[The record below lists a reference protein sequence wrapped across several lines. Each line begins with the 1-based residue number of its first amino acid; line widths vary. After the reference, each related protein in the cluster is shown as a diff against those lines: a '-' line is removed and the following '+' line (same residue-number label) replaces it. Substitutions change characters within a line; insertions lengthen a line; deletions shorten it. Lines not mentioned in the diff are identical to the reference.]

1 MYQKRSYYLC
11 LQNYICPYSA
21 SFHLHCSILCFYRI
35 GLKTQLQILITLISA
50 KDKWGQVAETKKG
63 AYCLYNDDMNNE
75 DDYGFLYN
83 WHAVNTDKLCPE
95 GWKVPTLSEFMMF
108 VNELGGEGLAG
119 NLMKST
125 SGWMGYRKDEL
136 PDYQGTNG
144 SGFDARPGGY
154 RNDAGAFFNVTKY
167 GYWWCSSTQNGASGD
182 LCPLL

>member
-1 MYQKRSYYLC
+1 MH
-11 LQNYICPYSA
+11 I
-21 SFHLHCSILCFYRI
+21 
-35 GLKTQLQILITLISA
+35 
-50 KDKWGQVAETKKG
+50 
-63 AYCLYNDDMNNE
+63 CLYNDDINNE
-75 DDYGFLYN
+75 ADYGFLYN

-182 LCPLL
+182 AIYVYFNSPGVFKTSALFRTGYSVRCIKY